1 MSIVLLTPKKR
12 TTTTPANFVT
22 TNLQQWF
29 SARLETGYSDGDPI
43 GTFVDQSGNGRTM
56 SSSGT
61 NRPAWKTGISNGQP
75 AYFFDGLNNYVQ
87 RSAAFMSGWSAG
99 EMWVML
105 KRPSSSING
114 NGWLKYDG
122 NTLASHNWFGD
133 GQIFES
139 TFSNTRDQIAYISGP
154 AAPYEAAAQGSNGAV
169 YIVCNNGASNGR
181 RVFYNGNNSMLTA
194 THNFSVPSTDC
205 LIGASSDQASGSIS
219 PNRWHGWIME
229 FLVYN
234 AILSASDRN
243 QNLNEL
249 EAIYGITTVDF

>member
-1 MSIVLLTPKKR
+1 MSITLLTPKKR
-12 TTTTPANFVT
+12 TATTPANFVT

-43 GTFVDQSGNGRTM
+43 GTFVDQSGNSRNMT
-56 SSSGT
+56 SSGS
-61 NRPAWKTGISNGQP
+61 NRPTWKTSISNGQA
-75 AYFFDGLNNYVQ
+75 AYFFDGSDDYVS
-87 RSAAFMSGWSAG
+87 RSAAFMSAWTAA

-105 KRPSSSING
+105 KRPSSMING

-139 TFSNTRDQIAYISGP
+139 TFSNTRDQISFGIAGAYELATQS
-154 AAPYEAAAQGSNGAV
+154 SNGAL

-181 RVFYNGNNSMLTA
+181 KVLYNGNNSMLTT

-205 LIGASSDQASGSIS
+205 LIGASSDQASGSVS

-229 FLVYN
+229 FLAYDT
-234 AILSASDRN
+234 ILSSSDRN

-249 EAIYGITTVDF
+249 ESIYGITTVDF